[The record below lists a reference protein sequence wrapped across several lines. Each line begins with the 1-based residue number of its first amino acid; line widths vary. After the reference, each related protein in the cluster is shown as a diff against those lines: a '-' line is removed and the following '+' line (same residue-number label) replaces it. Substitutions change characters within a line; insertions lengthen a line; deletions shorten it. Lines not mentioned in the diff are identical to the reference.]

1 MGAQLTVTIE
11 ERGVIIEEPAERKI
25 VRHPTD
31 LLRLIIAVVV
41 TIGGFF
47 LATTL
52 NNLSEAITIEVI
64 EGFDVFPN
72 GVMIVLL
79 GILGLIGLLL
89 PFFAVGYF
97 VRKRQWRRLG
107 LAVLAVVLSLVLLW
121 FLESFLVSRFSPP
134 DLSFTRP
141 SWICAPGTEVA
152 DIGTFDCLIS
162 SDISNPIARYG
173 FIVSLTAFFSAVT
186 PYLNRRWRRFGWISI
201 LVFLATSMLSN
212 LDPPTDEFL
221 AIGVAY
227 ATGAAVLLAFGEPNR
242 RPRGRRIVE
251 GLARSGISLT
261 ELRRAG
267 VDARGSVPW
276 FATTTT
282 GQGLFVKA
290 LSPDERA
297 ADTMFRITRMFR
309 LKGVG
314 DERPFSSLKRAVEH
328 EAVASLKASAVGVRT
343 PQMEAIAEVSPNSML
358 MAYDLVDGKSLDSVP
373 VEDLTDD
380 VLEGVW
386 QQVLILRRRRT
397 AHRDLRLANVFLD
410 SDGRPWLIDFGF
422 AELAA
427 TDGQL
432 RSDIA
437 ELIASTASVVGPE
450 RAVSNA
456 IAVLGADPVADAS
469 SRIQPL
475 ALSGATRDSLK
486 KQKGLDKEIR
496 DEIQRQTG
504 IEEVPL
510 ENLERIPTRTVL
522 MVVGF
527 ALAVYFLIPQLTQ
540 TDFGA
545 VLDAN
550 WAWTPA
556 ILLASFVTYVGAA
569 YNVMG
574 SVPERVRLI
583 PATLVQLAG
592 SFVNRISPV
601 KVGGMATNVRFLQM
615 NGVELPSAVAGIGVA
630 SVSTM
635 IVHITLLLITV
646 LFLGRNAGDFLEV
659 PSGQTV
665 LIGAVVFFTL
675 LTVVYFLP
683 PARRLF
689 REKVWPSIEASGR
702 GLVAVAS
709 TPSKAIMLFGGA
721 LLLIVAYIAA
731 LWFSLEAFG
740 GGLSVPAVALV
751 FLGGQALGNLAP
763 TPGGIGATEAAIIA
777 AMTALGLDATTAVS
791 ATFLYRIATFW
802 LPILPG
808 VFSFRKLQADGML

>member
-1 MGAQLTVTIE
+1 MATTMGENV
-11 ERGVIIEEPAERKI
+11 VIVEEPAERAI

-31 LLRLIIAVVV
+31 LLRLIIALVATVL
-41 TIGGFF
+41 GFF

-52 NNLSEAITIEVI
+52 NNLSEAITVEVI
-64 EGFDVFPN
+64 QGFDSFPN
-72 GVMIVLL
+72 AVVMVF
-79 GILGLIGLLL
+79 LGLVGVLGLVG
-89 PFFAVGYF
+89 PFVAFAYF
-97 VRKRQWRRLG
+97 IRKKQWRRLR
-107 LAVLAVVLSLVLLW
+107 LALLAVVLALVALW
-121 FLESFLVSRFSPP
+121 LLESFLVSRFSAPVMSAAP
-134 DLSFTRP
+134 P
-141 SWICAPGTEVA
+141 SWVCAPGT
-152 DIGTFDCLIS
+152 DIASVGIFECVTDP
-162 SDISNPIARYG
+162 DISNPLIRYG
-173 FIVSLTAFFSAVT
+173 DLVALTAFFSAVV
-186 PYLNRRWRRFGWISI
+186 PYLNRRWKRFGWITII
-201 LVFLATSMLSN
+201 LFALTQMLDH
-212 LDPPTDEFL
+212 LQPPTDEFL

-227 ATGAAVLLAFGEPNR
+227 AIGAAVLLAFGEPNR
-242 RPRGRRIVE
+242 RPRGRRVVE
-251 GLARSGISLT
+251 ALERSGISLAA
-261 ELRRAG
+261 LKRAG
-267 VDARGSVPW
+267 VDARGSVPY
-276 FATTTT
+276 FAKTTS
-282 GQGLFVKA
+282 GQGLFVKV

-297 ADTMFRITRMFR
+297 ADVMFRVTRMFR

-328 EAVASLKASAVGVRT
+328 EAVASLMASADGVKT
-343 PQMEAIAEVSPNSML
+343 PQMEAVADIPPSSML

-386 QQVLILRRRRT
+386 RQVLILREHRV
-397 AHRDLRLANVFLD
+397 AHRDLRLANVFLG
-410 SDGRPWLIDFGF
+410 SDGQPWLIDFGF

-427 TDGQL
+427 TEGQL

-437 ELIASTASVVGPE
+437 ELITSTASSVGAE

-456 IAVLGADPVADAS
+456 VAVLGKDPVADAS

-486 KQKGLDKEIR
+486 KQKGLDEQIR
-496 DEIQRQTG
+496 NEIQRQTG
-504 IEEVPL
+504 IEEIQL
-510 ENLERIPTRTVL
+510 EKLERIPTRTVL

-527 ALAVYFLIPQLTQ
+527 ALAIYFLIPQLTQ

-556 ILLASFVTYVGAA
+556 ILLASFITYVGAA
-569 YNVMG
+569 YNIMG
-574 SVPERVRLI
+574 SVPDRVRLI
-583 PATLVQLAG
+583 PTTLVQLAG

-601 KVGGMATNVRFLQM
+601 KVGGMATNVRFLQK
-615 NGVELPSAVAGIGVA
+615 NGVELPNAVAGIGVA
-630 SVSTM
+630 SVATM
-635 IVHITLLLITV
+635 VVHMTLLVTTV
-646 LFLGRNAGDFLEV
+646 VFLGRNAGDFIAL

-665 LIGAVVFFTL
+665 LIGMVVVFSL
-675 LTVVYFLP
+675 LTIVYFLP
-683 PARRLF
+683 PARKVF
-689 REKVWPSIEASGR
+689 RTKVWPSIKASGQ

-709 TPSKAIMLFGGA
+709 TPSKAVMLFGGA
-721 LLLIVAYIAA
+721 FVLIVAYISA

-777 AMTALGLDATTAVS
+777 AMTALGLDSTTAVS

-808 VFSFRKLQADGML
+808 VVSFRKLEADGML